1 MVEAILNEKPLV
13 LLTFLSDQGI
23 NARVLEEK
31 KMGYSVPRNERDGL
45 FTSDS
50 VAESLR
56 LVMVEEEGRIYRER
70 IKEMKDLFVNRER
83 QNMYID
89 NLLRTLTSSLKC

>member
-1 MVEAILNEKPLV
+1 
-13 LLTFLSDQGI
+13 
-23 NARVLEEK
+23 
-31 KMGYSVPRNERDGL
+31 MGYWRRRKWGISVPRNERDGS
-45 FTSDS
+45 FMSDS
-50 VAESLR
+50 ITESVR